1 MSKTETNKRDEFES
15 VEQALSTTEAFIE
28 KNRKTILLAAG
39 IVVLVVLSIL
49 AFKNFYLNPREVTAQ
64 NEIFKAE
71 NYFKTDSFSV
81 ALNGNFE
88 FIGFK
93 EIASKYSL
101 TSAGNV
107 ATAYAGIC
115 YYKLGDYLNAIQY
128 LSQYDSKEEYLSAT
142 VTGLIGDSYVELD
155 KVEKAIGYFE
165 KAAAWDNQVTA
176 PIYLKKAGL
185 AYESLNKNDKAEKC
199 YLKIKEKY
207 PQSSEASDIDKYIA
221 RIQK

>member
-101 TSAGNV
+101 T
-107 ATAYAGIC
+107 
-115 YYKLGDYLNAIQY
+115 
-128 LSQYDSKEEYLSAT
+128 
-142 VTGLIGDSYVELD
+142 
-155 KVEKAIGYFE
+155 
-165 KAAAWDNQVTA
+165 
-176 PIYLKKAGL
+176 
-185 AYESLNKNDKAEKC
+185 
-199 YLKIKEKY
+199 
-207 PQSSEASDIDKYIA
+207 
-221 RIQK
+221 